1 MAFSALPGFD
11 QLWREMRRFQRDFAR
26 LDDAYGRGT
35 GLLSAGVGGPLL
47 NLSEDA
53 EHVYAEAE
61 LPGFKQDQLEIY
73 VVGRNQLVLKG
84 ERKPECPEK
93 SICHRQERG
102 LTSFARSL
110 TLPADV
116 DPDQVEA
123 RLEHGVLTVRL
134 AKSATARPKKIM
146 VRGD

>member
-1 MAFSALPGFD
+1 MAFTVFPGFE

-26 LDDAYGRGT
+26 LDEVFGRGA
-35 GLLSAGVGGPLL
+35 GLLTAGVGGPLL
-47 NLSEDA
+47 NVSEDG

-61 LPGFKQDQLEIY
+61 LPGFKQDQLEVY

-84 ERKPECPEK
+84 ERKPESPEK

-102 LTSFARSL
+102 LTSFTRSL

-123 RLEHGVLTVRL
+123 KLEHGVLTVKL
-134 AKSATARPKKIM
+134 AKSATARPKKIT

>member
-1 MAFSALPGFD
+1 
-11 QLWREMRRFQRDFAR
+11 
-26 LDDAYGRGT
+26 
-35 GLLSAGVGGPLL
+35 
-47 NLSEDA
+47 
-53 EHVYAEAE
+53 
-61 LPGFKQDQLEIY
+61 LEVY

-84 ERKPECPEK
+84 ERKPESPEK

-102 LTSFARSL
+102 LTSFTRSL

-123 RLEHGVLTVRL
+123 KLEHGVLTVKL
-134 AKSATARPKKIM
+134 AKSATARPKKIT